1 MVELLFLC
9 KCVHTWRLPP
19 WVLLLSLALKNSYNL
34 KNRTHPLINKN
45 IKHFVIIFG
54 ANHCIFFWLPTQ
66 RWISL
71 GRRESYVHFSKTR
84 FFGAYFFQHSSRM
97 VAVVSEYD
105 LCLRCNSTG
114 VVSKRTR
121 YLLKIHITNHYGNT

>member
-1 MVELLFLC
+1 MFLF
-9 KCVHTWRLPP
+9 KCVHTWSLPP

-45 IKHFVIIFG
+45 IKHFRNNIRGKALHLFLATNPKVDQSREEGNIRTLLEDKIFWS
-54 ANHCIFFWLPTQ
+54 IFL
-66 RWISL
+66 
-71 GRRESYVHFSKTR
+71 FST
-84 FFGAYFFQHSSRM
+84 HLLV